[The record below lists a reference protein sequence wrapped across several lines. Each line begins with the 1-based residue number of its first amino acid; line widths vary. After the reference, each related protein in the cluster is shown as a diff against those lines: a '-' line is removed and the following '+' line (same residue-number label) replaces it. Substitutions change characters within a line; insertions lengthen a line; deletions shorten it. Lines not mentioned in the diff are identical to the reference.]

1 MEDAGTDAL
10 QESLERY
17 RALRRE
23 IEANLL
29 QVATSIDGRR
39 FTFQAPISTTS
50 LLPGLYV
57 ALELEGE
64 TRVGQVTRA
73 ELTSVDAAMLTASL
87 GDLGSGQA
95 AVRVRSIAG
104 EGVVLGGAATP
115 FAEAALR
122 PLTASEAS
130 AWIDEQPISR
140 VVVGSL
146 ELDGSSVP
154 FPLDARGFARH
165 TFMCGQS
172 GSGKT
177 YALGVVLE
185 RLLLETSLPVLV
197 LDPNSDFVKLH
208 TPRSDA
214 DPAFVARWTDMA
226 AGIAVRRVRDDGA
239 QRLRLGF
246 PELGE
251 ASRAAALGL
260 DPIEDRDEWFQLS
273 TETAASPR
281 DLVDRTMEMSGA
293 SQQLALRIR
302 NLGVDRWE
310 IWRGDDEHGSLLEEI
325 DARAHRCLVAD
336 LGTLA
341 SSHERALVAEAV
353 LDRLWESRHA
363 RRPILL
369 VIDEAHNVCPTSTD
383 DPLLRRATQQ
393 AIRIAAEG
401 RKYGIYLFLATQRP
415 WNVHE
420 GVVSQCDNLL
430 LLRMNSTTDVGRLGE
445 IFSFVPTSLLERAA
459 GFRLGEALAAGRIAP
474 NPGVLR
480 IDRRLTEEGGGDVP
494 SDWAAP

>member
-1 MEDAGTDAL
+1 MEDEPATAAL

-17 RALRRE
+17 RSVRRE
-23 IEANLL
+23 LEANLL
-29 QVATSIDGRR
+29 QIATSIDGRR
-39 FTFQAPISTTS
+39 FTFQAPISATS

-57 ALELEGE
+57 ALEIDGE
-64 TRVGQVTRA
+64 RRVGQVTRA
-73 ELTSVDAAMLTASL
+73 ELAQVDVAALNTSL
-87 GDLGSGQA
+87 GELGSGQA
-95 AVRVRSIAG
+95 AVRVRSVTG
-104 EGVVLGGAATP
+104 EGVVIGGGGTP
-115 FAEAALR
+115 FVEAALR
-122 PLTASEAS
+122 PLTTEEA
-130 AWIDEQPISR
+130 AAFIDGQPISR

-146 ELDGSSVP
+146 ELNGSSVP

-185 RLLLETSLPVLV
+185 RLLLETSLQMLV
-197 LDPNSDFVKLH
+197 LDPNSDFVKLR
-208 TPRSDA
+208 TARADA
-214 DPAFVARWTDMA
+214 DPGLA
-226 AGIAVRRVRDDGA
+226 AQWADLAPSIATRRVVEAGA
-239 QRLRLGF
+239 ERLRLAF
-246 PELGE
+246 SELGE
-251 ASRAAALGL
+251 SSRAAALGL
-260 DPIEDRDEWFQLS
+260 DPIADRDEWATLAGRGSLS
-273 TETAASPR
+273 TVGLLGVGPGIEHE
-281 DLVDRTMEMSGA
+281 LG
-293 SQQLALRIR
+293 LRIS
-302 NLGVDRWE
+302 NLGVDKWE
-310 IWRGDDEHGSLLEEI
+310 IWSRDDEQGSLLDEI
-325 DARAHRCLVAD
+325 DERAHRCLVAD

-353 LDRLWESRHA
+353 LDRLWETRHE
-363 RRPILL
+363 RRPILV

-383 DPLLRRATQQ
+383 DPLLRRATQH

-430 LLRMNSTTDVGRLGE
+430 LLRMNSTTDVGRLAE
-445 IFSFVPTSLLERAA
+445 TFSFVPTSLLERAA
-459 GFRLGEALAAGRIAP
+459 GFRLGEVLAAGRIAP

-494 SDWAAP
+494 SDWAAS